1 MQVVGQCPGD
11 KRKLDDVISAEA
23 QSLAVAIPAPG
34 ESGDDEAG
42 DEKRKKQ
49 EDQDEYTEKKFR
61 EALTMQTTRAGPAS
75 SAQ

>member
-23 QSLAVAIPAPG
+23 QSLAVAIPVPG

-61 EALTMQTTRAGPAS
+61 EALAMQTTRTGPAS